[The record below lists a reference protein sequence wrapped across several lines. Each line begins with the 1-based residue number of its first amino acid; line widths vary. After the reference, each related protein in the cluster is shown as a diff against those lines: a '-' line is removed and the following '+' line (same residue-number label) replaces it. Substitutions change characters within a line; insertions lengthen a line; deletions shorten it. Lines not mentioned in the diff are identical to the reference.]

1 MKHLTS
7 EELFTFFQNNLICE
21 SLTRKEV
28 EVLADYLQGKTFKKG
43 EVITDFGEVGDF
55 LGFII
60 EGKVVFTA
68 PDGVDEAEV
77 GTQGVGSLIG
87 EMSFFDRKPRQLRI
101 KAKKEVK
108 MLILTRCMYD
118 RIKVEHPYIA
128 VNIVENAIVS
138 LDNLVR
144 NMGQDITA
152 LEHYMH
158 GVGKR

>member
-1 MKHLTS
+1 MEKINS
-7 EELFTFFQNNLICE
+7 SDLFQFFQKNLICE
-21 SLTRKEV
+21 SLTHKEV
-28 EVLADYLQGKTFKKG
+28 DTLADYLQTKTFKKG
-43 EVITDFGEVGDF
+43 SIISDFGEVGDF

-77 GTQGVGSLIG
+77 GSQGVGTLIG

-138 LDNLVR
+138 LDLLVR

-158 GVGKR
+158 GIGKR